1 MKVYDIYECG
11 HMSKIYSKFDSTI
24 EQRIKMIPIPCICEK
39 CGKHTYT
46 IDIVS
51 EKQMN
56 RDKKIKYLLK

>member
-24 EQRIKMIPIPCICEK
+24 ELRIKMLPIPCICEK